1 MEYIFELLKGWGG
14 WVAAAIV
21 SIFAIRGS
29 IKFDVNQWLKDRRE
43 VQREKARMLCPH
55 ADFSKKDDQGKLIV
69 RSLFTSPFGTLNYV
83 CEQCRTVVH
92 SEELVDETLQYWA
105 DNPEKLKQHLEE
117 FDKATKKL
125 Y

>member
-1 MEYIFELLKGWGG
+1 MESIIELLEGWGG

-55 ADFSKKDDQGKLIV
+55 AEVFLDNQGEPCFK
-69 RSLFTSPFGTLNYV
+69 SLFQSPSGTPNWI
-83 CEQCRTVVH
+83 CEQCGQTVY
-92 SEELVDETLQYWA
+92 SEGSVI
-105 DNPEKLKQHLEE
+105 EKLRYWTKNAQGFIQQKKR
-117 FDKATKKL
+117 FDKASKKL
-125 Y
+125 I